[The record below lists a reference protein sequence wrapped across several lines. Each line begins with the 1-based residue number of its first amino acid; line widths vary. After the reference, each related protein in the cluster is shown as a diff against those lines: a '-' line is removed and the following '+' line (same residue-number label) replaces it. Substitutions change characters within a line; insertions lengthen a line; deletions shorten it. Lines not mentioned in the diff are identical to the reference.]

1 MARRHR
7 VYPVP
12 TINIPALH
20 PGVRYRN
27 YELYLG
33 DSELLGVRT
42 RHVELNEPEIIL
54 AQIVDLDGQ
63 VVRHLSLD
71 NIALCDD
78 EIDE

>member
-1 MARRHR
+1 MARRYR

-20 PGVRYRN
+20 PGVHYRN

-33 DSELLGVRT
+33 DGEVLDVRT
-42 RHVELNEPEIIL
+42 RHVELNEPEITL
-54 AQIVDLDGQ
+54 VQIVDLDGQ
-63 VVRHLSLD
+63 VVRHLSPD
-71 NIALCDD
+71 DIILCDD

>member
-1 MARRHR
+1 MAHRYR

-33 DSELLGVRT
+33 DGEVLDVRT
-42 RHVELNEPEIIL
+42 RHVEWGKPEIVL

-63 VVRHLSLD
+63 VVRHLSAD
-71 NIALCDD
+71 AIILCDD